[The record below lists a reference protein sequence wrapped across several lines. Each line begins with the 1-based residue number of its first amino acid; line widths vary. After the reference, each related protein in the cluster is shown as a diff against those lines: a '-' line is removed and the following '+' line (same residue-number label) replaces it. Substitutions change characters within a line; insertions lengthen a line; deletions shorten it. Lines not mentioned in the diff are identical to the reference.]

1 MARPKKIKKSEFNP
15 TKQHLNA
22 MAYCIANGIKIYP
35 EMIKD
40 GKFLLNIK
48 IEQNNLTKH
57 VQSPK
62 KYEEHELLEPTYE
75 IYLTYFKR
83 MADAETLKKS
93 ENNYLGF
100 INNV

>member
-1 MARPKKIKKSEFNP
+1 MGRPKKTKKSDFSP

-40 GKFLLNIK
+40 NKFLLNIE
-48 IEQNNLTKH
+48 INQNKLTKH
-57 VQSPK
+57 VQSTK
-62 KYEEHELLEPTYE
+62 KYDQHELLEPTYE

-83 MADAETLKKS
+83 MVDEQTLKKS
-93 ENNYLGF
+93 ENNYLSF
-100 INNV
+100 KNNI